1 MCPGSMPRSISEY
14 LLWLQAKESGSFNVK
29 ASPMASENVLR
40 RGVHTGLVGSFQ
52 NATRDLV
59 CMVGVWEF
67 YCCSSF
73 TLSVIIIELV
83 QPGPFVG
90 GCSLLAPGGEQG
102 GRNGWAS
109 RPETNG
115 IISGL

>member
-1 MCPGSMPRSISEY
+1 
-14 LLWLQAKESGSFNVK
+14 
-29 ASPMASENVLR
+29 MASENVLR

-59 CMVGVWEF
+59 CVVGLWEF
-67 YCCSSF
+67 SCCSSF
-73 TLSVIIIELV
+73 TLSIIIIELV
-83 QPGPFVG
+83 QPCPFAG

-102 GRNGWAS
+102 GRTGWAS